1 MKQCLMIQNF
11 APFKTMYRKTL
22 GKQATHRTPKGA
34 EKQLDYILVDRKHKC
49 CSRDAEANVMIHMGS
64 GHRSVMAQF
73 VITASKKEVSQTQR
87 KEENPNSREHKE
99 SRRWKNEIW

>member
-22 GKQATHRTPKGA
+22 GNQATYRTPKGE

-49 CSRDAEANVMIHMGS
+49 CSRDAEANSMIHMGS
-64 GHRSVMAQF
+64 DHRSVMPQF
-73 VITASKKEVSQTQR
+73 VVKASKRKSQQQR
-87 KEENPNSREHKE
+87 AQRVKTMEK
-99 SRRWKNEIW
+99 